1 MSYPDQYKSSSFIG
15 RDLTGTIKGVAII
28 LMFFHH
34 FFTMPPMWTSSVS
47 STYSDLHLEFFENPT
62 KICVPVFAFLTGL
75 FYYYS
80 SKKTYRYSLK
90 KITDLW
96 INYVIIMIVLMA
108 LATVLGVFDYSI
120 LGIIEETFA
129 LRRDI
134 MVFCWYVLF
143 YFGAMLM
150 LPLFARLRIKGE
162 CILLV
167 LAIIV
172 PRIIVIIFK
181 RFDQPVFLSISEIM
195 EFYYYLPCVFS
206 GYIIARV
213 DGLNWLHVKMKHIKE
228 KYIILY
234 LFICIAFIILPF
246 LIRRYLIVA
255 DFMLTPI
262 FVFGLVSV
270 FKLIKKRAL
279 LIPLNILGKY
289 SLLMW
294 FIHCMFFNVCK
305 GYTQPV
311 LYYPQILILVL
322 IWGLLICLALAVII
336 KKPIDL
342 LVFWKNKVLRL

>member
-1 MSYPDQYKSSSFIG
+1 MSYPLQNKTSSFID
-15 RDLTGTIKGVAII
+15 RELTNTIKGVAII

-47 STYSDLHLEFFENPT
+47 STYSGLHLEFLENPT
-62 KICVPVFAFLTGL
+62 KICVPVFAFLTGF
-75 FYYYS
+75 FYYFS
-80 SKKTYRYSLK
+80 SNKTYRYSLK

-108 LATVLGVFDYSI
+108 LSAILGVFDYSI
-120 LGIIEETFA
+120 LEIIEEAFA
-129 LRRDI
+129 LKRDI

-150 LPLFARLRIKGE
+150 LPLLARLRTKVE

-167 LAIIV
+167 LAIII

-181 RFDQPVFLSISEIM
+181 RLDEPVLLSVSEVM

-206 GYIIARV
+206 GYIIARI
-213 DGLNWLHVKMKHIKE
+213 DGLNWLHGKMKHIKE

-255 DFMLTPI
+255 DFILTPL
-262 FVFGLVSV
+262 FLFGLVSV
-270 FKLIKKRAL
+270 FKLIRNRSL

-294 FIHCMFFNVCK
+294 FIHCAFFNICK
-305 GYTQPV
+305 DYTQPV
-311 LYYPQILILVL
+311 LYYPKTPILVL
-322 IWGLLICLALAVII
+322 IWGLLICLALAAII
-336 KKPIDL
+336 KKPIDH
-342 LVFWKNKVLRL
+342 LVLWKNRIFRI